1 VAGLR
6 PQLKAQC
13 DEKTF
18 CPRVGGSRRIV
29 VDETRTISFMGEAL
43 RAYAIPWVVSNM

>member
-1 VAGLR
+1 
-6 PQLKAQC
+6 
-13 DEKTF
+13 
-18 CPRVGGSRRIV
+18 